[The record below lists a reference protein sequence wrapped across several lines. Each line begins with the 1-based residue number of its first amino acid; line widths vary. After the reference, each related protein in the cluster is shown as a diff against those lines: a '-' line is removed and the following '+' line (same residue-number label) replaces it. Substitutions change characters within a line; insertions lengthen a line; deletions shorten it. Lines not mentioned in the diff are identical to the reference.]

1 MIFQSDLYIY
11 ICYSIDVLSL
21 FWSWLSSDYSFIF
34 ILSCDCV
41 RQTSAN
47 QYPTCGSPDLYLL
60 WHLDLYLLCD
70 LYLCMLKCR
79 DLYLLYSDDCVGW
92 SGANQSG
99 SCVFSSQTCRETFNP
114 VFSILCT
121 NIPQIW
127 DICTVFVFC
136 FVFLISDLPRKFK
149 LIIFNSSPTKLYKIM
164 RVSFE
169 QPSLYL
175 NLSFWRH
182 WRFQKREL
190 NLLNPLLA
198 PFWETPCRENK
209 MMIHFA
215 FS

>member
-1 MIFQSDLYIY
+1 MTIWWSKATRLLEFSRSWPQGEPETRLFCDRHILRDGRTDGRIGYSSSW

-79 DLYLLYSDDCVGW
+79 DLYSLYSDDCVGW

-127 DICTVFVFC
+127 DICTVTTIC
-136 FVFLISDLPRKFK
+136 ILLCISHIRPAKK
-149 LIIFNSSPTKLYKIM
+149 
-164 RVSFE
+164 V
-169 QPSLYL
+169 
-175 NLSFWRH
+175 
-182 WRFQKREL
+182 
-190 NLLNPLLA
+190 
-198 PFWETPCRENK
+198 
-209 MMIHFA
+209 
-215 FS
+215 